1 MNMEPSHRSHGNPLV
16 AVVIALLT
24 IGCADR
30 APQTPEEVYQAFY
43 RAAAEAD
50 WDTAAA
56 LLDPQVLDTFR
67 DVGARLSAMVKF
79 RGAPLDFFLQQVKG
93 ERATPLRKVEVVDR
107 RDGVVTLKVT
117 AGECGPDEACS
128 IKNVKLIRR
137 QGRWLVSP
145 RLPQLLG
152 SPAAE
157 KKESAK

>member
-1 MNMEPSHRSHGNPLV
+1 MNVKSNRMSRGAQWV
-16 AVVIALLT
+16 AAIFAVLAS
-24 IGCADR
+24 GCADR
-30 APQTPEEVYQAFY
+30 APQTPEEVYRTFY
-43 RAAAEAD
+43 NAAAEAD
-50 WDTAAA
+50 WDAAA
-56 LLDPQVLDTFR
+56 TMLDPQVLDMFR

-79 RGAPLDFFLQQVKG
+79 KGAPLDFFLQQVKG
-93 ERATPLRKVEVVDR
+93 ERATPLRKVEVIDR